1 MISTNFLMQ
10 KEQLMLT
17 LHREL
22 ESLSHKTDVP
32 LSLLIFLEKVMLLL
46 RLFPEFS
53 LSVHYLGKAFGIIKH
68 ISDILISVPKKP
80 NSRIIVD

>member
-1 MISTNFLMQ
+1 MISTNSLML
-10 KEQLMLT
+10 KEQLTLI

-22 ESLSHKTDVP
+22 ETLSHKTDAP
-32 LSLLIFLEKVMLLL
+32 PMLLIFLEKVMLPLL

-68 ISDILISVPKKP
+68 ATDILISVQRKP
-80 NSRIIVD
+80 NGRII

>member
-1 MISTNFLMQ
+1 MQ

-32 LSLLIFLEKVMLLL
+32 LSLLIFLEKVMLPLL